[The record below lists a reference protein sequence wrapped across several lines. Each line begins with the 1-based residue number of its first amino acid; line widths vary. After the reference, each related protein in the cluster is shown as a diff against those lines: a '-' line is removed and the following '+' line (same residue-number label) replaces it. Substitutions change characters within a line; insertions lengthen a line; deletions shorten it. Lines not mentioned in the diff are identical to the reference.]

1 MGSTVKVSAFIL
13 FAVQSSAHVEFF
25 QIENSKTLGTVVAM
39 KRYKAEHKRMASKE
53 ALKILLHRTHRV
65 SPLLSII

>member
-1 MGSTVKVSAFIL
+1 MPTIFLCS
-13 FAVQSSAHVEFF
+13 QNHVEFD
-25 QIENSKTLGTVVAM
+25 QIENSITLGTRVAM
-39 KRYKAEHKRMASKE
+39 KRHRAEHKRMASKE